1 MQEGGISFGAY
12 ITGIGWRN
20 IIDKMHM
27 TATLTKWYEEHGKHE
42 IFAGGKKVQLAGV
55 DHSMVLRDDIITLEA
70 QDDLDR
76 HGIAKSVR
84 QQLTNVFHHLEKRG
98 QGARQ

>member
-1 MQEGGISFGAY
+1 
-12 ITGIGWRN
+12 
-20 IIDKMHM
+20 M

-42 IFAGGKKVQLAGV
+42 IFAGGKKVQLASV

-76 HGIAKSVR
+76 HGTAQSVR
-84 QQLTNVFHHLEKRG
+84 QQLTNVFNDLEEIGFQVPDYGWRR
-98 QGARQ
+98 AS